1 MTIPLIQGEFSY
13 NDAMDLITQMIH
25 IKIKYHKN
33 KIAGTENEEEVKSL
47 EAKIIQFQKELFEAR
62 NKIKAKKGAIKIN
75 SIINIE

>member
-62 NKIKAKKGAIKIN
+62 NKIKAKKRAIKIN